1 MQNEE
6 RDFGQ
11 TAFLPIPNLS
21 LKTCKMKKSSFI
33 LLVGALFIDISAI
46 AQTSQSSPV
55 KQHALTVSPYQALTK
70 KGELQFGYE
79 RQHSR
84 KFALELNLGFRFKGT
99 DDPRIAPYNHEQLD
113 TTNYLTVH
121 DGITWFLL
129 IPIPSNGR
137 DEDWEEKT
145 VKKEYYTNR
154 HAFLTMGYKC
164 YLVQSK
170 NTKVAGGLYL
180 TPGFT
185 LGSKNASEYVYSKG
199 RRGDMTELGS
209 DYDVSGLP
217 FLFGFTGE
225 EKLMQEDVYSFDRLE
240 IKKASKTY
248 LVPHMKLGYQLPI
261 GQYFSADFG
270 LSAGIQAPF
279 AKGTEVF
286 SLEPSLKLGAW
297 F

>member
-1 MQNEE
+1 
-6 RDFGQ
+6 
-11 TAFLPIPNLS
+11 
-21 LKTCKMKKSSFI
+21 MKKLSFI
-33 LLVGALFIDISAI
+33 LIVGAMFAGISAT
-46 AQTSQSSPV
+46 AQTSQFSPT
-55 KQHALTVSPYQALTK
+55 KQHGLTVAPYQAFTK

-79 RQHSR
+79 RQYSR
-84 KFALELNLGFRFKGT
+84 KFALELNLGFRFKGS
-99 DDPRIAPYNHEQLD
+99 DDPGIAPYNHEQLD
-113 TTNYLTVH
+113 TTNYLRVH
-121 DGITWFLL
+121 NGIAWFFF
-129 IPIPSNGR
+129 IPIPSSGR

-145 VKKEYYTNR
+145 ENREYYTNR
-154 HAFLTMGYKC
+154 HVFLTMGYKC

-185 LGSKNASEYVYSKG
+185 LGSKNVSEYVYSRG

-209 DYDVSGLP
+209 DFDISGIPL
-217 FLFGFTGE
+217 LFGYTGE

-248 LVPHMKLGYQLPI
+248 WIPHMKLGYQLPI

-270 LSAGIQAPF
+270 IAADLKAPF
-279 AKGTEVF
+279 YKNLNKISF
-286 SLEPSLKLGAW
+286 EPSLKLGAW